1 MCGPQF
7 REAVLSKPQVWTWE
21 PNSNSGKPLFAL
33 KQKGVDFDYHYIN
46 MTEFEHHTPEYLARN
61 PAGTLPTMEHN
72 GKIFTEST
80 PMCEYIDAT
89 WPDQGPRLVPADPK
103 ARYRMRA
110 IGRKITS
117 YAGALS
123 VIGWHNFIG
132 PMARAKGPEEI
143 KRILERIPTKERR
156 IAWQTAVNSTFTEEQ
171 LSAARAA
178 VGRGVMEMDEL
189 LKESPFLA
197 GPSYSI
203 ADVEAFANFYS
214 LPMTVPDY
222 ANKEKAP
229 RYIDWLIRIY
239 NMPGTMEAFG
249 LSRSLAKR
257 AFTIKEEL
265 EAGRQPVQIS
275 LAEVQRNAASAA

>member
-1 MCGPQF
+1 M
-7 REAVLSKPQVWTWE
+7 SKPQVWTWE

-33 KQKGVDFDYHYIN
+33 KQKGVDFDFHYVN
-46 MTEFEHHTPEYLARN
+46 MTDFEHHAPAYLARN
-61 PAGTLPTMEHN
+61 PAGTLPTMEHE

-80 PMCEYIDAT
+80 PMVEYIDNR
-89 WPDQGPRLVPADPK
+89 WPDQGPRLVPESAK
-103 ARYRMRA
+103 ARYHMRHWGRA
-110 IGRKITS
+110 ITA

-123 VIGWHNFIG
+123 VIGWHTFVG

-156 IAWQTAVNSTFTEEQ
+156 IAWTTAVNSTFTEEQ
-171 LSAARAA
+171 LANARAA
-178 VGRGVMEMDEL
+178 VGKGVMLMEER
-189 LKESPFLA
+189 LKQDKFLA
-197 GPSYSI
+197 GPTYSV
-203 ADVEAFANFYS
+203 ADLECFANFYS

-249 LSRSLAKR
+249 LARSLARR
-257 AFTIKEEL
+257 AFTIKADL
-265 EAGRQPVQIS
+265 EAGRQPVQVS
-275 LAEVQRNAASAA
+275 LAEVQRNAAANSSA

>member
-1 MCGPQF
+1 M
-7 REAVLSKPQVWTWE
+7 SKPQVWTWE

-46 MTEFEHHTPEYLARN
+46 MTDFEHHTPEYLARN

-80 PMCEYIDAT
+80 PMVEYIDAT
-89 WPDQGPRLVPADPK
+89 WPDQGPRLVPEGAK
-103 ARYRMRA
+103 ARYQMRYWGRA
-110 IGRKITS
+110 ITA

-123 VIGWHNFIG
+123 VIGWHTFVG

-171 LSAARAA
+171 LANARAA
-178 VGRGVMEMDEL
+178 VGRGVMLMEER
-189 LKESPFLA
+189 LKQDRFLA
-197 GPSYSI
+197 GPTYSV
-203 ADVEAFANFYS
+203 ADLDCFANFYS
-214 LPMTVPDY
+214 LPMTVPEY

-239 NMPGTMEAFG
+239 YLPGTMEAFG
-249 LSRSLAKR
+249 LARSLARR
-257 AFTIKEEL
+257 AFTIKDDL
-265 EAGRQPVQIS
+265 EAGRQPVQVS
-275 LAEVQRNAASAA
+275 LAEVQRNAAANA

>member
-1 MCGPQF
+1 M
-7 REAVLSKPQVWTWE
+7 SKPQVWTWE

-46 MTEFEHHTPEYLARN
+46 MTDFEHHTPEYLARN

-80 PMCEYIDAT
+80 PMVEYIDAA
-89 WPDQGPRLVPADPK
+89 WPDQGPRLMPADAK
-103 ARYRMRA
+103 GRYLVRFWGRA
-110 IGRKITS
+110 ITA

-123 VIGWHNFIG
+123 VIGWHNFVG

-156 IAWQTAVNSTFTEEQ
+156 IAWQTAVNSTFTEDQ
-171 LSAARAA
+171 LANARAG
-178 VGRGVMEMDEL
+178 VGRGVQMMEER
-189 LKESPFLA
+189 LKQDKFLA
-197 GPSYSI
+197 GPAYSV
-203 ADVEAFANFYS
+203 ADLDCFANFYS
-214 LPMTVPDY
+214 LPMSVPEH

-229 RYIDWLIRIY
+229 RYIDWLLRIY

-249 LSRSLAKR
+249 LARTLGTR
-257 AFTIKEEL
+257 AFGVKEAL
-265 EAGRQPVQIS
+265 EAGRQPVAPTAQS
-275 LAEVQRNAASAA
+275 MAEKAAQSSAANA

>member
-1 MCGPQF
+1 M
-7 REAVLSKPQVWTWE
+7 SKPQVWTWE

-46 MTEFEHHTPEYLARN
+46 MTDFEHHTPEYLARN
-61 PAGTLPTMEHN
+61 PAGTLPTMEHE

-89 WPDQGPRLVPADPK
+89 WPDQGPRMVPEGAE

-110 IGRKITS
+110 TGRKITS

-123 VIGWHNFIG
+123 VIGWHNFVG
-132 PMARAKGPEEI
+132 PMARSKTPEERE
-143 KRILERIPTKERR
+143 RIIARIPTKERR
-156 IAWQTAVNSTFTEEQ
+156 IAWQTAMNATFTEEQ

-178 VGRGVMEMDEL
+178 VGKGVMEMESL
-189 LKESPFLA
+189 LKETPFLA
-197 GPSYSI
+197 GPSYTV
-203 ADVEAFANFYS
+203 ADLESFANFYS

-222 ANKEKAP
+222 ANKDKAP

-239 NMPGTMEAFG
+239 NMAGTMEAFG
-249 LSRSLAKR
+249 LAHSLARR
-257 AFTIKEEL
+257 AFTIKAEL
-265 EAGRQPVQIS
+265 EAGRQPVQVS
-275 LAEVQRNAASAA
+275 LEEVQRQAAANA